1 VVPKVRRWSQGTQTH
16 LEGMGWG
23 MAAPAPFDL
32 EITEGMR
39 KAWWPTRN
47 YIGEEEDMVAG

>member
-1 VVPKVRRWSQGTQTH
+1 
-16 LEGMGWG
+16 MGWG